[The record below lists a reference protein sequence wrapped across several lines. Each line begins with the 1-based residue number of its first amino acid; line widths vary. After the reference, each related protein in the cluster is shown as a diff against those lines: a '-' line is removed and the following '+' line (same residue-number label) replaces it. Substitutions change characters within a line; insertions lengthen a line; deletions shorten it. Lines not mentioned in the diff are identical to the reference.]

1 MEAYAIQL
9 ASARN
14 AYVKQ
19 LEGEDAAE
27 ELRGSIETFATALR
41 KNIPEEVRDIKTTR
55 QRKIIEAMATAI
67 KQEQEAR
74 GLQGMPTPDS
84 KLSFEG
90 AVYRRVTG
98 IFASWARRQER
109 RVNRR
114 RGRGEKREV
123 RKREFDLGDLGD

>member
-1 MEAYAIQL
+1 MGSTASSEAPQRSTATTPPVEAYAIQL

-27 ELRGSIETFATALR
+27 ELRRSIETFATALR
-41 KNIPEEVRDIKTTR
+41 NNVPEEVRDIKTTR

-74 GLQGMPTPDS
+74 GLQG
-84 KLSFEG
+84 LL
-90 AVYRRVTG
+90 R
-98 IFASWARRQER
+98 
-109 RVNRR
+109 
-114 RGRGEKREV
+114 
-123 RKREFDLGDLGD
+123 